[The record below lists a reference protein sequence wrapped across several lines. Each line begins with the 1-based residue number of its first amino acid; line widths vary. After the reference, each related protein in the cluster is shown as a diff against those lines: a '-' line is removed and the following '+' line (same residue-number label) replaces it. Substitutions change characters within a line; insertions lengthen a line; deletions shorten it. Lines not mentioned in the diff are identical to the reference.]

1 MLLGARKTNS
11 EIFFS
16 IIVLCLGFQK
26 NWRLLPRGGK
36 NRPKEIN
43 FFRAKR
49 GEKGLGFRV
58 AKKMASGSVPPQTK
72 QKKIFRAQVAKK
84 LASASAGGGRT
95 LQSKK
100 FLARPAQRK
109 EFSD

>member
-72 QKKIFRAQVAKK
+72 QKKIFRAPRGEMSIGSGQVAKK
-84 LASASAGGGRT
+84 LASASAGGGED
-95 LQSKK
+95 SPK
-100 FLARPAQRK
+100 
-109 EFSD
+109 